1 MSEDSKELKVRGSR
15 RMLTFDEVEPRKDPD
30 LSIQAYYARLNP
42 LSELL
47 SPLSRELLF
56 HVWEATGTR
65 EKKEVNRSTIVG
77 ILVGDLIRALDLR
90 EVTSGTVQRGQWFVH
105 TGPTYFT
112 RQGHDRKRAVIRLGD
127 RQITAVVRR
136 DCEITGT
143 ADANMDGKDEIS
155 IVIGRLLTD
164 DKFDLVVAGYR
175 HPAIMT
181 IPPDT
186 RTIVLG
192 EARGPVLDCVT
203 YRDYPGDVEM
213 RYEGQPD
220 ATVLEM
226 AAMDAFDYFKA
237 AVEREGTW
245 KLLYDPAGQPARES
259 WHQELFRL
267 VARFPFA
274 QLGIKIMPGADH
286 GSGQTDLTLVLRDAV
301 LIIEFKKDYDLQRV
315 IHGLNVQLPMYMRS
329 AAATS
334 GIFAVMCHMRDPG
347 DVAELLS
354 KQAAQA
360 QDGIRLAV
368 ETVDCRRRVSAS
380 RAP

>member
-1 MSEDSKELKVRGSR
+1 
-15 RMLTFDEVEPRKDPD
+15 MLTFDEVEPRKDPD

-56 HVWEATGTR
+56 HVWELTGTR
-65 EKKEVNRSTIVG
+65 EKKELNRSTIVG

-112 RQGHDRKRAVIRLGD
+112 RQGNNRKRAVIMLDD
-127 RQITAVVRR
+127 RQITAVVRS

-192 EARGPVLDCVT
+192 EARGPVLDCLT

-213 RYEGQPD
+213 RYEGLSD
-220 ATVLEM
+220 EAILEM
-226 AAMDAFDYFKA
+226 AALDAFDYFKS
-237 AVEREGTW
+237 AVEREGAW
-245 KLLYDPAGQPARES
+245 KLLYDQADQPAREA

-286 GSGQTDLTLVLRDAV
+286 GSGATDLTLVLRDAV
-301 LIIEFKKDYDLQRV
+301 LIIEFKKDYDLQRI

-329 AAATS
+329 ASATS
-334 GIFAVMCHMRDPG
+334 GIYAIMCHTRDPD

-354 KQAAQA
+354 REAAHVP
-360 QDGIRLAV
+360 DGMWLGV
-368 ETVDCRRRVSAS
+368 STVDCRRRKSAS
-380 RAP
+380 RIP

>member
-1 MSEDSKELKVRGSR
+1 
-15 RMLTFDEVEPRKDPD
+15 MLASDEVEPRKDPD

-65 EKKEVNRSTIVG
+65 ERKEMNRSAIVG
-77 ILVGDLIRALDLR
+77 ILAGDLIRALDLR
-90 EVTSGTVQRGQWFVH
+90 EVASGTVQRGQWFAR
-105 TGPTYFT
+105 TGPTCFA
-112 RQGHDRKRAVIRLGD
+112 RQGHDRKQAVIRLAD
-127 RQITAVVRR
+127 RKITAVVRR

-143 ADANMDGKDEIS
+143 AGVNMDGEDEIS

-181 IPPDT
+181 IPPGT

-192 EARGPVLDCVT
+192 EAPGPVLDRVT
-203 YRDYPGDVEM
+203 YRDYPGDVEI
-213 RYEGQPD
+213 RYKGLPD

-226 AAMDAFDYFKA
+226 AAMDGFDYFKS

-245 KLLYDPAGQPARES
+245 KLLYDRAGQPARES

-286 GSGQTDLTLVLRDAV
+286 GSG
-301 LIIEFKKDYDLQRV
+301 
-315 IHGLNVQLPMYMRS
+315 
-329 AAATS
+329 
-334 GIFAVMCHMRDPG
+334 
-347 DVAELLS
+347 
-354 KQAAQA
+354 
-360 QDGIRLAV
+360 
-368 ETVDCRRRVSAS
+368 RRT
-380 RAP
+380 